1 MGFFVRLLLF
11 MVSLI
16 SCQNHKTDSKINQ
29 YSNKE
34 IKKTEIPAK
43 KSIPSANRIPRLT
56 NKNVLEFYEKYGPLN
71 PENKIRI
78 KTSKGNIDIQLYED
92 TPIHRANFIH
102 IVKRGFLSETC
113 FYRVAKGFVIQ
124 GGNSDSFKMARIKTR
139 IGKFTLPSEFLNH
152 RTHTYGT
159 VAMARVWKNN
169 PNKRSSPFEFYIV
182 VDPKGSPHL
191 NNEHTVIGKV
201 IAGMEVAEKINDV
214 EVDQSEWPKIDI
226 CMEVEILKNESL

>member
-1 MGFFVRLLLF
+1 MSFLVRLLILMMGF
-11 MVSLI
+11 I
-16 SCQNHKTDSKINQ
+16 SCQNPNTNSKVNQ
-29 YSNKE
+29 SLNKE
-34 IKKTEIPAK
+34 VKKTEIPPK
-43 KSIPSANRIPRLT
+43 KSISTENRIPRLT
-56 NKNVLEFYEKYGPLN
+56 NKNVLEFYNNYGPLH

-78 KTSKGNIDIQLYED
+78 KTSKGNIDIKLYED

-124 GGNSDSFKMARIKTR
+124 GGNSDSFKMSRIKSR

-152 RTHTYGT
+152 RKHTYGT

-201 IAGMEVAEKINDV
+201 IAGMDVAEKISNV
-214 EVDQSEWPKIDI
+214 EVDRSEWPKIDI
-226 CMEVEILKNESL
+226 CLDVEILEE